1 MTITLSAY
9 AVRVIF
15 NLWGEMFGY
24 LENKATFAVYYFTN
38 TPNITNRHS
47 KV

>member
-9 AVRVIF
+9 AVRVIVIF
-15 NLWGEMFGY
+15 SGELFGCIKI
-24 LENKATFAVYYFTN
+24 KATFAVYYFTN

>member
-9 AVRVIF
+9 AVRVIVIF
-15 NLWGEMFGY
+15 SCELFGCI
-24 LENKATFAVYYFTN
+24 EINTTFAVYYFTN
-38 TPNITNRHS
+38 TPNLTNGHF

>member
-9 AVRVIF
+9 AVRVIVIF
-15 NLWGEMFGY
+15 SGELFGCI
-24 LENKATFAVYYFTN
+24 EINATFVVYYFTN
-38 TPNITNRHS
+38 TPNLTNGHF